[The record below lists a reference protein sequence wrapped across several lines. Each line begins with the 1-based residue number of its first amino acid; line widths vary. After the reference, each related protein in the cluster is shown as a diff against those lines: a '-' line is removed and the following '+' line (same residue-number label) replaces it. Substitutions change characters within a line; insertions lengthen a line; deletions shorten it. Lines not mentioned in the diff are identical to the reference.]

1 MKKTIF
7 LLLMAIAV
15 GVIAQDVYRLKKEK
29 PGEDFENIYVK
40 KVSDSDEQTS
50 FIIWVH
56 NDVRLHKHAH
66 HTESIYVISGKGEMI
81 LGDEKFVIQK
91 GDFFTIP
98 KGTPHGLNVLSS
110 APVKVLSIQSPKFT
124 GADRIFINSN

>member
-66 HTESIYVISGKGEMI
+66 HT
-81 LGDEKFVIQK
+81 
-91 GDFFTIP
+91 
-98 KGTPHGLNVLSS
+98 
-110 APVKVLSIQSPKFT
+110 
-124 GADRIFINSN
+124 